1 MKELLDGLLL
11 GDGSLDFR
19 GQGVRYRHTCKHK
32 EYLEWLKNVMMSHG
46 IEFTPKIYEK
56 PNGYGTGVG
65 YQIYS
70 TNHEFLKDNYSRWY
84 NKEGIKVVPYDLK
97 LTSLLLNQWYIGDG
111 GFDSDKGYLRQ
122 IQIAAHSFTFQERDF
137 LVGLLTGLGFKA
149 SNRKKGLICISKKS
163 IQDFLDYIGPSPV
176 KCYKYKWD
184 NTIFTAKQPK
194 YKRRNTGTVL
204 TGDNRK
210 FCAQK
215 GPTDDPRYV
224 GICRM
229 MESKLNTHI

>member
-32 EYLEWLKNVMMSHG
+32 EYLEWLKSKMMNYG
-46 IEFTPKIYEK
+46 IEFTPNIYKK

-70 TNHEFLKDNYSRWY
+70 TNQDCLKDYYYRWY
-84 NKEGIKVVPYDLK
+84 TNNGKKTVPNDLEI
-97 LTSLLLNQWYIGDG
+97 TPVLLNQWYIGDG

-137 LVGLLTGLGFKA
+137 LVKKLIELGFKA

-163 IQDFLDYIGPSPV
+163 IQDFLDYMGPSPV
-176 KCYKYKWD
+176 ECYAYKWD
-184 NTIFTAKQPK
+184 TTVFTSKQPK
-194 YKRRNTGTVL
+194 YSV
-204 TGDNRK
+204 
-210 FCAQK
+210 
-215 GPTDDPRYV
+215 
-224 GICRM
+224 
-229 MESKLNTHI
+229 S